1 MDNKTGFA
9 RRIMNAGSWSV
20 IGYGAGQILRFGSNL
35 ILTRLLYPEAFG
47 IMAIV
52 QAIMFGLIM
61 LSDFG
66 ITHCIIRRERELDP
80 EFINTAWT
88 FQIIQGFIIGAI
100 FCVLPPFIASIYS
113 EPLLAQIMPLVG
125 VNAIVSGFNSTNTAI
140 LTRQV
145 VIKKVVLFELF
156 SAFIST
162 IIMIVLAWFEQSVWS
177 LVWGGV
183 LGSLFKMITSHTMLE
198 GIRHRIYWDKK
209 SVKELVDFGKWI
221 IIRSC
226 LTFVD
231 GEGNKLIMGGFLGVK
246 ILSFFNLA
254 NTINM
259 MTWQLVQ
266 AVSGRV
272 LISVYAEVLRERPE
286 RIQSVLTKCRLVF
299 ISLVWSIALFF
310 IFFGNK
316 LMSFLYDQRYVES
329 GKILQMLALG
339 SLLGILSGSYTHL
352 LTAMGKIR
360 ASTILLVIK
369 ILIQLMTILSGYY
382 LFGEL
387 GVVLGVAVAEWFYY
401 PFNTYYYA
409 KIGFWQPRI
418 DIPFL
423 TLSII
428 VVYFT
433 FANTDI
439 FTLVKA
445 EGSHDINIWQFFTYC
460 HELILEKYEYIFKK

>member
-9 RRIMNAGSWSV
+9 KRIMNAGSWSV

-52 QAIMFGLIM
+52 QAIMFGLVM

-66 ITHCIIRRERELDP
+66 ISHCIIRREREPDP
-80 EFINTAWT
+80 AFINTAWT

-100 FCVLPPFIASIYS
+100 FCLLPPLISSIYS
-113 EPLLAQIMPLVG
+113 EPLLAQIMPFVG
-125 VNAIVSGFNSTNTAI
+125 INAIISGFNSTKTAT

-145 VIKKVVLFELF
+145 VIKKVVLFELL
-156 SAFIST
+156 SSFIST
-162 IIMIVLAWFEQSVWS
+162 IIMIGLAWFEQSVWS
-177 LVWGGV
+177 LVWGGL
-183 LGSLFKMITSHTMLE
+183 LGSLFKMVTSHTMLK
-198 GIRHRIYWDKK
+198 GIHHRIFWDKK
-209 SVKELVDFGKWI
+209 SVKELIDFGSWI
-221 IIRSC
+221 IIRSS

-246 ILSFFNLA
+246 TLSFFNLA
-254 NTINM
+254 NTLNM

-286 RIQSVLTKCRLVF
+286 SMQSVLAKCRLAF
-299 ISLVWSIALFF
+299 ISAVWSIALVF

-316 LMSFLYDQRYVES
+316 LMSFLYDQRYIES
-329 GKILQMLALG
+329 GKILQMLAVG
-339 SLLGILSGSYTHL
+339 SLIGILSGSYTHL

-360 ASTILLVIK
+360 ASTMLLVIK
-369 ILIQLMTILSGYY
+369 IIIQLITILSGYY
-382 LFGEL
+382 LFGEE
-387 GVVLGVAVAEWFYY
+387 GVILGVAVAEWFYY

-409 KIGFWQPRI
+409 KIGFWQPKI

-423 TLSII
+423 TLSIFVVFFTI
-428 VVYFT
+428 V
-433 FANTDI
+433 NTDMY
-439 FTLVKA
+439 TLIKVDHP
-445 EGSHDINIWQFFTYC
+445 HDINLWQFFTYC
-460 HELILEKYEYIFKK
+460 YESVLEKLEYLFKK